1 MEEEFT
7 ERPFDEVMLDLLE
20 SEPLP
25 IQHIYRLSD
34 LGREDFAMFCERF
47 SAADVERRQALVR
60 HMADLS
66 EDNFVVDFAPFFD
79 YCLDDEAVPV
89 RLAAL
94 DGLWDA
100 TDLRL
105 VPHIIEL
112 LQNDPDDSVRAAAA
126 AALSHYV
133 MMAEWGEISGRGL
146 EPIVPALLAAY
157 DAPDASLAVRR
168 AALEA
173 LGASTHDRIP
183 RLIGQAYESGNQ
195 ELQLSSIFAMGNSGD
210 TRWLSIVLD
219 EMESP
224 LLEMRA
230 EAARAAGNIGSSD
243 AVDTL
248 LELVHDEDLDVALAA
263 VNALGQIGG
272 ENVADYLG
280 DLLEDAEFSELHDAI
295 EDALEEMNWLDS
307 ELDMLSFGGQEYED
321 DLLDDEDDEDY
332 TGLEE

>member
-1 MEEEFT
+1 MEEEFI
-7 ERPFDEVMLDLLE
+7 ERPFTEVMRDLLE

-25 IQHIYRLSD
+25 IQDIYRLSD
-34 LGREDFAMFCERF
+34 LGREDFASFCERF
-47 SAADVERRQALVR
+47 SEAGAERRRALVR

-79 YCLDDEAVPV
+79 YCLNDEAVPV

-105 VPHIIEL
+105 IPHIIEL
-112 LQNDPDDSVRAAAA
+112 LENDPDDSVRAAAA

-146 EPIVPALLAAY
+146 DPIVPALLAAY
-157 DAPDASLAVRR
+157 DAPGASLAVRR
-168 AALEA
+168 ASLEA
-173 LGASTHDRIP
+173 LGASTHNRIP
-183 RLIGQAYESGNQ
+183 RLIEQAYESGNQ
-195 ELQLSSIFAMGNSGD
+195 ELQLSAVFAMGNSGD
-210 TRWLSIVLD
+210 ARWLAIVLD

-243 AVDTL
+243 AVDAL
-248 LELVHDEDLDVALAA
+248 FELVHDEDLDVALAA
-263 VNALGQIGG
+263 VHALGQIGG
-272 ENVADYLG
+272 DNIADYLG
-280 DLLEDAEFSELHDAI
+280 DLLDDAEFTDLHDAI
-295 EDALEEMNWLDS
+295 EDALEEMNWMDS
-307 ELDMLSFGGQEYED
+307 ELDMLSFGSQDFD
-321 DLLDDEDDEDY
+321 DDDEDY
-332 TGLEE
+332 AEFEA